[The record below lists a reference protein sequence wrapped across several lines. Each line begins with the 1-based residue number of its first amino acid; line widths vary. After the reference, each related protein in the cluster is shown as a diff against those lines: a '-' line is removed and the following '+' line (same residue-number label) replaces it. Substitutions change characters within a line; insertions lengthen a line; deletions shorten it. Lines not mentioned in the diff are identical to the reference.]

1 MLLPYIVKYLATTV
15 NGRQWA
21 SVLYYLVTLVLV
33 VVAVVEVVLVV
44 VVVVQRWWRVPAAV
58 SGTCQ
63 AVRRP

>member
-33 VVAVVEVVLVV
+33 VVAVAVA
-44 VVVVQRWWRVPAAV
+44 VQRWWRVPAAV